1 MFCSVVFFFFS
12 SRRRHTRCAL
22 VTGVQTC
29 ALPIFLRRED
39 HRSWFQEPHSGG
51 LGCSFPAALGA
62 QLAEPERLCVATMG
76 DGSYMFANPTV
87 CHQVAEEP
95 DLQVLVLVRNNAA
108 WGAVTTSGK
117 GLSTE
122 GYEDKTNE
130 RPKIEKT

>member
-51 LGCSFPAALGA
+51 LGWSFPAALGA

-87 CHQVAEEP
+87 CHQVAEAL
-95 DLQVLVLVRNNAA
+95 DLPVLVLVQNNAE
-108 WGAVTTSGK
+108 WGAVRASVKRSEEHKSELQSLMRTS
-117 GLSTE
+117 
-122 GYEDKTNE
+122 
-130 RPKIEKT
+130 